1 MIKATDQIFK
11 IYSTEELS
19 SVDYFSYFGWE
30 GAGSFAFEIISDS
43 YKNAAQL
50 VFQKIQNEKRSNCI
64 IDSLIYPLF
73 FCYRHSIELYL
84 KAIYFKYIQ
93 TDESSKISFLK
104 KGHNLEKLWEAVKPI
119 LERFRE
125 QQFERFSANIDALD
139 SYIKQINK
147 FDDSSMLM
155 RYPNNKDLSSNKEK
169 TRLDVFNLNT
179 CLSNLLCVLNNINC
193 EMGSIPQV
201 ESFDKT
207 DREQFLSKILE
218 NKSFIDHIIEVSN
231 HGSSNSEE
239 FKIVSFCEINLGRT
253 PSSARESLHAATSEQ
268 LMLVDVLFY
277 AGEKSKTINWP
288 KDISLKKE
296 RFLDRCCFFMKNFK
310 FSFKEDVNRDE
321 VNILSK
327 ADSAIRKNLLD
338 AMSFFPEF

>member
-1 MIKATDQIFK
+1 M
-11 IYSTEELS
+11 
-19 SVDYFSYFGWE
+19 
-30 GAGSFAFEIISDS
+30 
-43 YKNAAQL
+43 
-50 VFQKIQNEKRSNCI
+50 
-64 IDSLIYPLF
+64 
-73 FCYRHSIELYL
+73 
-84 KAIYFKYIQ
+84 
-93 TDESSKISFLK
+93 
-104 KGHNLEKLWEAVKPI
+104 EKLWDAVKPI

-193 EMGSIPQV
+193 EMESIPQV

-239 FKIVSFCEINLGRT
+239 FKIVSFCEINLERT

-296 RFLDRCCFFMKNFK
+296 RFLDRCCFFMEEFK
-310 FSFKEDVNRDE
+310 FSFREDVNRDE

-327 ADSAIRKNLLD
+327 ADSTIRKNLLD